1 MTRTPIDIH
10 QHLWPPALFD
20 ALRRRREPPRLD
32 GWTLH
37 LSGEPP
43 FPVHPPDH
51 DPPARR
57 ASESG
62 RIVLGLSSPL
72 GIEDLPPDQAE
83 PLLDAWHDGIAEFR
97 SGVDPGHDRVPGLR
111 TGFDAWAAVN
121 RHQPDPHALED
132 RLRAGFV
139 GLQIPAT
146 WWQMPADVDRL
157 GEVLE
162 VVQHANRPVFVHPG
176 PAPAATGHRP
186 GWWAAVVDYPAQLQA
201 AWWSWH
207 TVGRAGFPRLRVCFA
222 AGAGLA
228 PAQHERFQARA
239 GRLVTVDPHTF
250 VETSS
255 YGRLGVDALT
265 RALGVDP
272 IVVGSDRPYGT
283 PYDTDLGHALRVAF
297 TQTNPHRLLTGE
309 QP

>member
-1 MTRTPIDIH
+1 MTHPTIDIH
-10 QHLWPPALFD
+10 QHLWPPALID

-37 LSGEPP
+37 LAGEPQ

-51 DPPARR
+51 HPQHRR
-57 ASESG
+57 AGEPG

-72 GIEDLPPDQAE
+72 GIEDLPPDEAR
-83 PLLDAWHDGIAEFR
+83 PLLDAWHE
-97 SGVDPGHDRVPGLR
+97 GVTELR
-111 TGFDAWAAVN
+111 PGFDAWAAVN
-121 RHQPDPHALED
+121 RHDPDLAMLKDHLHD
-132 RLRAGFV
+132 GFV

-146 WWQMPADVDRL
+146 WWRTPADVDRL
-157 GEVLE
+157 GPLLD

-176 PAPAATGHRP
+176 PVTGTPGEPP
-186 GWWAAVVDYPAQLQA
+186 GWWAAVVEYPAQLQA
-201 AWWSWH
+201 AWWAWQ
-207 TVGRAGFPRLRVCFA
+207 VAGRAGFPRLRVCFA

-228 PAQHERFQARA
+228 PAQHERFRARA
-239 GRLVTVDPHTF
+239 GRPFTVDPHTF

-255 YGRLGVDALT
+255 YRRQGVDALT

>member
-1 MTRTPIDIH
+1 MTLPTIDIH
-10 QHLWPPALFD
+10 QHLWPPVLID
-20 ALRRRREPPRLD
+20 ALRGRREPPRLD

-37 LSGEPP
+37 LAGEPP

-51 DPPARR
+51 DPPRRR
-57 ASESG
+57 ATEAG

-72 GIEDLPPDQAE
+72 GIEDLPPDQAR
-83 PLLDAWHDGIAEFR
+83 PLLDAWHDGAA
-97 SGVDPGHDRVPGLR
+97 DLR
-111 TGFDAWAAVN
+111 PGFDAWAAIS
-121 RHQPDPHALED
+121 RHDPDPAALKD
-132 RLRAGFV
+132 RLHDGFV

-146 WWQMPADVDRL
+146 WWQAPADVDRL

-176 PAPAATGHRP
+176 PVSRAPAGRP
-186 GWWAAVVDYPAQLQA
+186 AWWAAVVDYPAQLQA
-201 AWWSWH
+201 AWWSWQ
-207 TVGRAGFPRLRVCFA
+207 VAGRAAFPGLRVCFA

-228 PAQHERFQARA
+228 PAQHERFRVRA
-239 GRLVTVDPHTF
+239 GRPFTVDRNTF

-255 YGRLGVDALT
+255 YGRQGVDALT

-272 IVVGSDRPYGT
+272 IVVGSDRPYGS
-283 PYDTDLGHALRVAF
+283 PFDTDLGHALRVAF

>member
-1 MTRTPIDIH
+1 MTHPIIDIH
-10 QHLWPPALFD
+10 QHLWPSALID

-32 GWTLH
+32 GWTLY
-37 LSGEPP
+37 LAGEPP

-51 DPPARR
+51 DPGRRR
-57 ASESG
+57 AGETA
-62 RIVLGLSSPL
+62 RVVLGLSSPL
-72 GIEDLPPDQAE
+72 GVEDLPSDQAR
-83 PLLDAWHDGIAEFR
+83 PLLDAWHDGATE
-97 SGVDPGHDRVPGLR
+97 LR
-111 TGFDAWAAVN
+111 PDFDAWAAVS
-121 RHQPDPHALED
+121 RLDPDPAALKD
-132 RLRAGFV
+132 RLRTGFV
-139 GLQIPAT
+139 GLQVPAT
-146 WWQMPADVDRL
+146 WWSTPGDVDRL

-162 VVQHANRPVFVHPG
+162 VAQDADRPVFVHPG
-176 PAPAATGHRP
+176 PVPATPAHRP
-186 GWWAAVVDYPAQLQA
+186 AWWAAVVDYPAQLQA
-201 AWWSWH
+201 AWWSWQ
-207 TVGRAGFPRLRVCFA
+207 VAGRAGFPRLRVCFA

-239 GRLVTVDPHTF
+239 GRPVTVDPHTF

-255 YGRLGVDALT
+255 YGRQGVDALT

-297 TQTNPHRLLTGE
+297 TRTNPHRLLTGE